1 MPAAIPIEVTASQ
14 QRKLKR
20 IVKAKTSSQRDVF
33 RARIIL
39 GLAQGLSHDEI
50 AKEQS
55 VSLLAIG
62 RWRKRWSG
70 QGSGGSPRRPWEGT
84 QATAFG
90 QGCRTGLELAR
101 TRAPHGGPWSVRGMA
116 SETGLSKSSVQRLW
130 SADQLQPHRV
140 RDFKLSK
147 DLRFEEKFWDV
158 VGLYLD
164 PPSRPWCS
172 AAMKRAPVSDSRTHP
187 ARTAFGPGTHSHPDP

>member
-39 GLAQGLSHDEI
+39 GLAQGLSHEEI

-62 RWRKRWSG
+62 RWRKRWAAKG
-70 QGSGGSPRRPWEGT
+70 LEGLQDAPGRGT

-90 QGCRTGLELAR
+90 QGCRTGLESGAHPGSAR
-101 TRAPHGGPWSVRGMA
+101 RAL
-116 SETGLSKSSVQRLW
+116 E
-130 SADQLQPHRV
+130 
-140 RDFKLSK
+140 
-147 DLRFEEKFWDV
+147 
-158 VGLYLD
+158 
-164 PPSRPWCS
+164 C
-172 AAMKRAPVSDSRTHP
+172 
-187 ARTAFGPGTHSHPDP
+187 ARNGQ